1 MKTAT
6 ITRTHV
12 YGTRNFTLD
21 LYYGGRNITPRERD
35 HNGHKTRG
43 PAWIADT
50 QEGIDQLKDVARQAG
65 FTHVRLNGFVN
76 QQKVQ
81 PLAKPF
87 PKLEKG
93 ERIEIP
99 APRNG
104 RPGYR
109 WVQGWIV
116 CYAEHRTSIPMRH
129 KEARNE
135 YARAVWEAR
144 GI

>member
-1 MKTAT
+1 MKIAT

-12 YGTRNFTLD
+12 YGTPNFTLD
-21 LYYGGRNITPRERD
+21 LHYNGRNITPRERD

-50 QEGIDQLKDVARQAG
+50 QEGIDQLKAVAREAG

-81 PLAKPF
+81 SLAKPF
-87 PKLEKG
+87 PKLEKDVQ
-93 ERIEIP
+93 IEVP

-109 WVQGWIV
+109 WAQGWIV
-116 CYAEHRTSIPMRH
+116 RYAEHRTSMPMRLM
-129 KEARNE
+129 EARNE
-135 YARAVWEAR
+135 YARAVREAR